1 MSRRTDENRL
11 QAGYRKQS
19 LRKDCTKN
27 VQNGTEKRGK
37 GGKGGKREKSGKRKK
52 GVAVEGGPEKQR
64 ERRSGKEAGK
74 KKKNS
79 R

>member
-1 MSRRTDENRL
+1 VSRRTDENRL

-37 GGKGGKREKSGKRKK
+37 GGKGGEKT
-52 GVAVEGGPEKQR
+52 
-64 ERRSGKEAGK
+64 ERNGKERKGTKRQGKAGK
-74 KKKNS
+74 KEVKGS